1 MKMKISV
8 PYESVVVVPC
18 NVACTISTI
27 MQWKNFRYL
36 WTCGVKESPL
46 IEDGKELVCGL
57 RARDFIYTPQRDC
70 FLSGEKLTSKF
81 ILIEYNRVTDKSP
94 HVSHSSNANL
104 MVKTLDMI
112 YWKVSF
118 PWDVSET
125 QNWSRSW
132 EEEGTFI
139 CHINLYHSFT
149 LWLMKLSTKRSNVD
163 IVFPNVM
170 YWCSYNDAYISTTTY
185 EYKNC
190 RLVSGGNIAT
200 DMDRWMLSYKS
211 CTIIRTFIYLM
222 LSFG

>member
-125 QNWSRSW
+125 QTEVDHEKKKGPSFVTLIYIIHSHCGSWSYLQR
-132 EEEGTFI
+132 EA
-139 CHINLYHSFT
+139 T
-149 LWLMKLSTKRSNVD
+149 L
-163 IVFPNVM
+163 I
-170 YWCSYNDAYISTTTY
+170 
-185 EYKNC
+185 
-190 RLVSGGNIAT
+190 
-200 DMDRWMLSYKS
+200 
-211 CTIIRTFIYLM
+211 
-222 LSFG
+222 